1 MAAYRMIATAGEHRA
16 EIEVRRSRFI
26 ATVARVATETDARA
40 AIDRLRTEHWQASHH
55 CSAWRIGEGGRSQR
69 SSDDGEPSGTAG
81 IPMLEVLKRR
91 DVTDVVAIVT
101 RYFGGTLLGAGGLI
115 RAYGQVVT
123 AVLDEVG
130 IVERRPL
137 SVVAVRARHQ
147 DAGRLDNA
155 LRMTDYTLGG
165 VTYAERVTFELYL
178 SEEELPDFTAW
189 LAETTGG
196 RSVPEVVG
204 TRFVEVPVGEED
216 AG

>member
-1 MAAYRMIATAGEHRA
+1 MTAYRMIATAGEHRA
-16 EIEVRRSRFI
+16 EIEVKRSRFI
-26 ATVARVATETDARA
+26 ATVARVVTEEEARTV
-40 AIDRLRTEHWQASHH
+40 IGRLRTEHWQANHN
-55 CSAWRIGEGGRSQR
+55 CTAWRIGEGGRSQR
-69 SSDDGEPSGTAG
+69 TSDDGEPSGTAG

-115 RAYGQVVT
+115 RAYGQAVT

-137 SVVAVRARHQ
+137 SVVAVRASHQ

-155 LRMTDYTLGG
+155 LRTTDYQLGD
-165 VTYAERVTFELYL
+165 VAYADRVTFELYL
-178 SEEELPDFTAW
+178 SEEDLLGFTDW
-189 LAETTGG
+189 LAETTSG

-204 TRFVEVPVGEED
+204 TRFVEVPVDE
-216 AG
+216 

>member
-1 MAAYRMIATAGEHRA
+1 MAAYRMIATVGEHRS
-16 EIEVRRSRFI
+16 EIKVRRSRFI
-26 ATVARVATETDARA
+26 ATVVRVVTEADARA

-115 RAYGQVVT
+115 RAYGQAVT
-123 AVLDEVG
+123 AVLGEVG

-137 SVVAVRARHQ
+137 AVVAVRASHQ

-155 LRMTDYTLGG
+155 LRTMDYTLGD
-165 VTYAERVTFELYL
+165 VAYAEGVIFELYL
-178 SEEELPDFTAW
+178 SEEELPGFTAW
-189 LAETTGG
+189 LAETTNG
-196 RSVPEVVG
+196 RGVPEVIG
-204 TRFVEVPVGEED
+204 TRFVEVPIDG
-216 AG
+216 